1 MALELYHNDKS
12 TCSQK
17 VRLCLAE
24 LELDWVD
31 RHIDLKSRENLNGS
45 YLAINQNGVVPTLI
59 HDGCVVI
66 ESTVICEYL
75 CEVFPD
81 PSHLLPA
88 TALERANVRAWLR
101 YIDEVPSMAVR
112 VPTFMAIW
120 DQRFG
125 GMSDEEF
132 AEFTNSNPL
141 RRDFF
146 ERIGNSGSAERERI
160 SAAKQLMQSVKR
172 MGQALSHNDWLC
184 GNYSIADLC
193 MAPVFQRLID
203 LGETQ
208 ALKEAP
214 AVQDW
219 LHRMRARK
227 SWPVAFYPG
236 SYLYDRSSQRDTLF
250 AGQET

>member
-1 MALELYHNDKS
+1 MALELFHNDKS

-31 RHIDLKSRENLNGS
+31 RHIDLKSGENLEGS
-45 YLAINQNGVVPTLI
+45 YVAINPNGVVPTLI
-59 HDGCVVI
+59 HDGSVVI

-81 PSHLLPA
+81 PCHLLPA
-88 TALERANVRAWLR
+88 TALERAKVRAWLR

-125 GMSDEEF
+125 SMSDEEF
-132 AEFTNSNPL
+132 SEFTSRNPL

-146 ERIGNSGSAERERI
+146 ERLGASGSAEREKN
-160 SAAKQLMQSVKR
+160 SAAKQLTQTVER
-172 MGQALSHNDWLC
+172 MCQALLDNDWLC
-184 GNYSIADLC
+184 GDCTIADLC

-203 LGETQ
+203 LGNTDFWNAE
-208 ALKEAP
+208 P

-219 LHRMRARK
+219 LDRMRARK

-236 SYLYDRSSQRDTLF
+236 SYLYDVSSQRDTLF
-250 AGQET
+250 ARHKK